1 MTRRRLPDRR
11 PSATQAIRW
20 AGSDDQATTYTV
32 TVGFHLDGTPAE
44 VFADGPKTGSAMQAL
59 LADACVVVSLAL
71 QHGIAPAD
79 LARSMARVPV
89 SEIETR
95 PASVI
100 GAVVEVLAE
109 GQAVAELSRCRDSAE
124 SCRKKAESF
133 QDAETTPPSP
143 PATRRARGAAP

>member
-32 TVGFHLDGTPAE
+32 TVGFHLEGT
-44 VFADGPKTGSAMQAL
+44 
-59 LADACVVVSLAL
+59 
-71 QHGIAPAD
+71 
-79 LARSMARVPV
+79 
-89 SEIETR
+89 

-109 GQAVAELSRCRDSAE
+109 GFATKPHAEIE
-124 SCRKKAESF
+124 V
-133 QDAETTPPSP
+133 PSSLYEQSE
-143 PATRRARGAAP
+143 RAGP